1 MAGATIA
8 PALPLIEI
16 HFSDIPNAALL
27 TRLVLTIPALFIAL
41 SSFAAGH
48 LVDRYGRLPV
58 IYSGLI
64 LYALSGMAPLII
76 DNIYLILISRA
87 LLGIG
92 VAGLMTSLTTLI
104 ADYFEGE
111 ERNRFMGLQA
121 SFMAL
126 GGFVFL
132 LAGGSIAEFGWRWPF
147 LLYGL
152 ALLIFPLT
160 KLGLYEPFNQYKN
173 IKNDNGDLYLSGSA
187 KFIIGGTLFLGF
199 LLFVVFY
206 MMPVQLPFHLRIIG
220 ITSSSQTGIALAS
233 LTLSAGISG
242 LLYRRIRARLSF
254 NQIYLVSFSFAAA
267 GYFLVAQ
274 FEDLELIIMSQ
285 IIGGLGFGL
294 FMPNSNLCLM
304 NLTPTR
310 MRGRIM
316 GAMTAAVFLGQFSS
330 PILSNP
336 VRVAYS
342 YKESFVFAGYLLAF
356 VAIIFLIILS
366 YQSFVRPK
374 KRNLKFLQRCK
385 NCLDICSP
393 GIIQIKMAVG
403 NHSVGVDDICCGNRQ
418 HGLFL
423 LVVILEFNILL
434 AGEFFFIRICYNV
447 GHIVGFHYLII
458 RIKKQRDHT
467 SCKFF
472 MGYTKLFFT
481 LRRNSY

>member
-1 MAGATIA
+1 MFGSSLTVMAGATIA
-8 PALPLIEI
+8 PALPLIEM
-16 HFSDIPNAALL
+16 HFSYIPNAALL
-27 TRLVLTIPALFIAL
+27 TRLVLTTPALFIAL
-41 SSFAAGH
+41 TSFAVGH

-58 IYSGLI
+58 IYTGLI
-64 LYALSGMAPLII
+64 IYAFAGLAPLVI

-104 ADYFEGE
+104 GDYFEGTD
-111 ERNRFMGLQA
+111 RNRFMGLQA

-132 LAGGSIAEFGWRWPF
+132 LAGGSIAELGWRWPF

-160 KLGLYEPFNQYKN
+160 KVGLYEPDTQEKN
-173 IKNDNGDLYLSGSA
+173 SEGEIEYSSLSSSA

-206 MMPVQLPFHLRIIG
+206 MMPVQLPFHLRNIG
-220 ITSSSQTGIALAS
+220 ITSSSQTGMALAS
-233 LTLSAGISG
+233 LTLSAGVSG

-254 NQIYLVSFSFAAA
+254 NQIYLVSFSLAAA
-267 GYFLVAQ
+267 GYFLVTQ
-274 FEDLELIIMSQ
+274 FEDLPLIIMSQ

-330 PILSNP
+330 PILSDP
-336 VRVAYS
+336 VRVSYS
-342 YKESFVFAGYLLAF
+342 YQESFVFAGFLLAL
-356 VAIIFLIILS
+356 VAAIFLIILS
-366 YQSFVRPK
+366 YQSFVKPK
-374 KRNLKFLQRCK
+374 NT
-385 NCLDICSP
+385 I
-393 GIIQIKMAVG
+393 
-403 NHSVGVDDICCGNRQ
+403 
-418 HGLFL
+418 
-423 LVVILEFNILL
+423 
-434 AGEFFFIRICYNV
+434 
-447 GHIVGFHYLII
+447 
-458 RIKKQRDHT
+458 
-467 SCKFF
+467 
-472 MGYTKLFFT
+472 
-481 LRRNSY
+481 